1 MEELDGFAIEDGHG
15 LYRPVCALVSFDEA
29 VVLVRAAIAAARK
42 NELRDLLVDTTTL
55 TGFSSP
61 DKFGRFLAA
70 VAWSDES
77 KGDVRLAMVAKAEM
91 IHPQKYAVTIAADL
105 GLVSNI
111 FTSELKARTWLDTQH
126 R

>member
-1 MEELDGFAIEDGHG
+1 MKELHDFVIENGRG
-15 LYRPVCALVSFDEA
+15 LYRPVASVSFDGL
-29 VVLVRAAIAAARK
+29 VNLVRAAIAAARK
-42 NELRDLLVDTTTL
+42 NGLRDLLVDTTAL

-61 DKFGRFLAA
+61 DKFHRFLAA

-77 KGDVRLAMVAKAEM
+77 KGGVRLAMVAKAEM

-105 GLVSNI
+105 GLMSNI
-111 FTSELKARTWLDTQH
+111 FTTEVKARAWLDAQH

>member
-1 MEELDGFAIEDGHG
+1 MEELDGFVIEEGRG
-15 LYRPVCALVSFDEA
+15 LYRPVASVSFDGA
-29 VVLVRAAIAAARK
+29 VILVRAAIAAARK

-61 DKFGRFLAA
+61 DRFDRFLAA
-70 VAWSDES
+70 VAWSEES
-77 KGDVRLAMVAKAEM
+77 KGSVRLAMVAKAEM

-111 FTSELKARTWLDTQH
+111 FTTEEKARAWLDAQH